1 MLERMTPKKSFWR
14 KFGVVKALI
23 TYNFPILVA
32 LKTGEFSL
40 VNCNVQFFYLE
51 IFKGTFRTEKEKN
64 YETTLICRRQNHFFW
79 TVNQTNFAGS

>member
-14 KFGVVKALI
+14 KFGVLKALI

-40 VNCNVQFFYLE
+40 VNCNVQFFVLKSSKALLE
-51 IFKGTFRTEKEKN
+51 QKKKKITKHR
-64 YETTLICRRQNHFFW
+64 
-79 TVNQTNFAGS
+79 

>member
-14 KFGVVKALI
+14 KFGVLKALI

-32 LKTGEFSL
+32 LRTGEFSL

-51 IFKGTFRTEKEKN
+51 IFKGTFRTEKEKI
-64 YETTLICRRQNHFFW
+64 ICRRQNHFFW
-79 TVNQTNFAGS
+79 TVNLTNFAGS